1 MKNRKV
7 KAFLT
12 AMVIGSLV
20 VSSSVYTC
28 AQADTEAETQAA
40 AEDTEKILV
49 DPIMGCWGVASNTD
63 VDLFG
68 ADGKVY
74 EKIATDDGYEEVGE
88 YSYTDGVMTMTMTA
102 VEDGEEPVTIEGK
115 LVPYDE
121 SKLDAEYTEDNFYL
135 DQMLELTIYLQD
147 DDPMNATTTA
157 QTSYGV
163 KYRNQEDFVMKT
175 LGGYTWDT
183 GSGDLQVDED
193 GSITLTTLTDTMT
206 GKLETDDGEVFNF
219 TWDGKDPIPYI
230 YAGVSENGLTF
241 IKAAD
246 TTQTIVLSNGRKTE

>member
-1 MKNRKV
+1 MKNRKEKV
-7 KAFLT
+7 FLT

-20 VSSSVYTC
+20 VSSSVYTY
-28 AQADTEAETQAA
+28 AQADTEAETQDT
-40 AEDTEKILV
+40 AEDNAQILV
-49 DPIMGCWGVASNTD
+49 DPIMGCWGVDSNTD

-74 EKIATDDGYEEVGE
+74 EKTAGAYEEIGE

-102 VEDGEEPVTIEGK
+102 VADGEEPVTIEGK
-115 LVPYDE
+115 LVPYDA
-121 SKLDAEYTEDNFYL
+121 SKLDVEYTEDDFYQ
-135 DQMLELTIYLQD
+135 DQMMELTMYLSD
-147 DDPMNATTTA
+147 DDPMNTTTA
-157 QTSYGV
+157 TQTSYGV

-206 GKLETDDGEVFNF
+206 GRLSTDDGEVFNF
-219 TWDGKDPIPYI
+219 TWDGQDSIPYI
-230 YAGVSENGLTF
+230 YAGVSEDGLTF
-241 IKAAD
+241 IKVAD